1 MSVYFAA
8 DLHLGH
14 KNIHKYRP
22 EYGTPE
28 LHDQAV
34 LDMLNDS
41 VTKRGVYYLLGD
53 VAFTANA
60 ISELAKINA
69 YNNIRIVLGNHD
81 TERGVKVG
89 DWVNH
94 GFKDIYALKKY
105 KEFWLSHA
113 PLHPDELRGKINI
126 HGHTHDK
133 SMQDDRYVCVSLE
146 QTNYKLISLHEIRKN
161 ITKSVE
167 EYYV

>member
-22 EYGTPE
+22 EYETPE
-28 LHDQAV
+28 LHDQAI

-41 VTKRGVYYLLGD
+41 VTKRGIYYLLGD
-53 VAFTANA
+53 VAFTQEA
-60 ISELAKINA
+60 ISSLSKVNA
-69 YNNIRIVLGNHD
+69 YGNIRIILGNHD
-81 TERGVKVG
+81 IERGVKVE
-89 DWVNH
+89 DWVNA
-94 GFKDIYALKKY
+94 GFKDIYSLKKY

-126 HGHTHDK
+126 HGHTHNK
-133 SMQDDRYVCVSLE
+133 SMQDSRYVCVSLE
-146 QTNYKLISLHEIRKN
+146 QTNYKLLSLWEIRNN
-161 ITKSVE
+161 ITKSVW
-167 EYYV
+167 